1 MKLERFTV
9 LKSGLS
15 GVAIALGLLLTVS
28 GCSDSSNDEAGSAS
42 ATATPREP
50 AVESAPEVESG
61 PEDDRAAEAIGEL
74 VIDGQSYTLTKA
86 HWCEPA
92 EGFESGTTVA
102 IRVAAQDESGDV
114 TVYGIQ
120 VDRDGGQSSTSRIS
134 VATDPSTNYKSEGL
148 DREPTIVLEDG
159 AVSLRGGVY
168 RPGRDPEA
176 VVVEAEFTLPPEP
189 GFPGQC

>member
-9 LKSGLS
+9 LKSGL
-15 GVAIALGLLLTVS
+15 GGMAIALGLLLAAS
-28 GCSDSSNDEAGSAS
+28 GCSDSGNDEAGSTS
-42 ATATPREP
+42 AAAREAEVEKAP
-50 AVESAPEVESG
+50 EVESAPEDEKA
-61 PEDDRAAEAIGEL
+61 PEAIGEL

-114 TVYGIQ
+114 TIYGIQ
-120 VDRDGGQSSTSRIS
+120 VDRDEDESSTSRIS

-148 DREPTIVLEDG
+148 DRDPVIVLEDG
-159 AVSLRGGVY
+159 AVRLRGGVY
-168 RPGRDPEA
+168 KSRRDPEV
-176 VVVEAEFTLPPEP
+176 VVVEAEFSLPPEP

>member
-15 GVAIALGLLLTVS
+15 GVAIALALLLATS
-28 GCSDSSNDEAGSAS
+28 GCSDSSNDGAGDSSMTAS
-42 ATATPREP
+42 EP
-50 AVESAPEVESG
+50 EVEKAPEVESAPEAE
-61 PEDDRAAEAIGEL
+61 RAPEAIGEL

-86 HWCEPA
+86 HWCEPE

-120 VDRDGGQSSTSRIS
+120 VDRDEGASSTSRIS

-148 DREPTIVLEDG
+148 DREPAIVIEDG
-159 AVSLRGGVY
+159 AVRLRGGVY
-168 RPGRDPEA
+168 RSGRDPEV
-176 VVVEAEFTLPPEP
+176 VVVEAEFSLPPEP

>member
-9 LKSGLS
+9 LKSGLG
-15 GVAIALGLLLTVS
+15 GVAIALSLLLAAS
-28 GCSDSSNDEAGSAS
+28 GCSDSGNDEAGSAS
-42 ATATPREP
+42 AAAREAEVEKAP
-50 AVESAPEVESG
+50 EVESAPEDEKA
-61 PEDDRAAEAIGEL
+61 PEAIGEL

-102 IRVAAQDESGDV
+102 IRVGAQDESGDV

-120 VDRDGGQSSTSRIS
+120 VDRDEDESSTSRIS

-148 DREPTIVLEDG
+148 DRDPVIVLEDG
-159 AVSLRGGVY
+159 AVRLRGGVY
-168 RPGRDPEA
+168 KSPRDPEV
-176 VVVEAEFTLPPEP
+176 VVVEAEFSLPPEP